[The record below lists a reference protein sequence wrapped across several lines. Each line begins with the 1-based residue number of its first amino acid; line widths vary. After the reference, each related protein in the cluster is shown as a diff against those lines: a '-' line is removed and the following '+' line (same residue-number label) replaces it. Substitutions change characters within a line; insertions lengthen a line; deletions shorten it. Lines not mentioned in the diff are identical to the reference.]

1 MTLKTATVYDNLT
14 VASTSIALASVP
26 ATIIPVVRIKHVDS
40 ATAGTDYNLYVSRD
54 GGTTYSSAASL
65 TDWVTDPFETNVH
78 VVYGAPV
85 DVSGQPSG
93 SNLRLKIITS
103 NNKSLEVRDWGA
115 AAYQ

>member
-1 MTLKTATVYDNLT
+1 MEKLKTALVWANGIF
-14 VASTSIALASVP
+14 V
-26 ATIIPVVRIKHVDS
+26 PVVNFIRIKHVDT

-65 TDWVTDPFETNVH
+65 TDWVTDTFETKVH

-85 DVSGQPSG
+85 DVSGKPSG
-93 SNLRLKIITS
+93 SNLRIKIITS